1 MLSAQQL
8 SSGTISRPVSL
19 DEHIHLALDRATAAL
34 RAHLEADFAA
44 FADEL
49 RHAAAEERTRAVQH
63 AVETAGAE
71 VRRQA
76 EVQIAHLREAAERQA
91 DEIRRA
97 AEAQVGQIKTTLQ
110 VQLDEVRRTAQIQID
125 EARRQAHA
133 EVEETRRSAGAAV
146 DEARRSASAQV
157 EEARRHAQREIED
170 ARRIAAAQVDDVQR
184 RSEEQLDEMRRDYQ
198 GQVEEAR
205 KRGRTELEALRTE
218 METARRAAEAEAE
231 EVVINQLATAQAQA
245 ERRVNEAAERTRT
258 DAHQS
263 ELAHAARLVDAIRT
277 LDDARALGEV
287 LDALA
292 ECAGREVERAAVL
305 LVKGENLRGWR
316 LAGFPDAGPAK
327 NIELDFDTAGLAG
340 AVVRTG
346 VTVSRPT
353 VAPGDE
359 HGTRQPAL
367 PPFAQTAGARHAI
380 ALPIVVGGQVVAVLY
395 ADAPRSD
402 TPSSSSRWPAVLEI
416 LARHA
421 SRALEAMTVQQAA
434 GFSLPRPVARASHGA
449 LPGPVEHGGNGDEDA
464 ARRYARLL
472 LSEIRMYHE
481 PLVDAGRRSRDLRT
495 RLRGEIDRARRLYE
509 ARVSPAIREQSDFFE
524 QELVRTLADGDRSL
538 LG

>member
-8 SSGTISRPVSL
+8 SSGTITRPVSL
-19 DEHIHLALDRATAAL
+19 DEHIRQALDRATAAV
-34 RAHLEADFAA
+34 RAHLDAELAA
-44 FADEL
+44 FTDEL
-49 RHAAAEERTRAVQH
+49 TRAAAEERSRAAHH
-63 AVETAGAE
+63 AAEAAAAE
-71 VRRQA
+71 VYRQA
-76 EVQIAHLREAAERQA
+76 EIQIAHLREAAERQA
-91 DEIRRA
+91 EEIRRA
-97 AEAQVGQIKTTLQ
+97 AEAQVGQIKTALQ
-110 VQLDEVRRTAQIQID
+110 AQLEEVRRTAQAQVD
-125 EARRQAHA
+125 DARRQAH
-133 EVEETRRSAGAAV
+133 VEIEDTRRHASAAV
-146 DEARRSASAQV
+146 EEARRTTAAQV
-157 EEARRHAQREIED
+157 EEARRHAQREIDD
-170 ARRIAAAQVDDVQR
+170 ARRIAAAQVDDVHR
-184 RSEEQLDEMRRDYQ
+184 RSEEQLEEMRRDYEA
-198 GQVEEAR
+198 QVEEAR
-205 KRGRTELEALRTE
+205 KRGRAELESLGAE
-218 METARRAAEAEAE
+218 MEVARRAAEAEAE
-231 EVVINQLATAQAQA
+231 EVVISQLATAQAQA
-245 ERRVNEAAERTRT
+245 ERRVNDAAERTRT
-258 DAHQS
+258 DAHQA

-292 ECAGREVERAAVL
+292 DCAGREVDRAAVL
-305 LVKGENLRGWR
+305 LVKGERLRGWR

-327 NIELDFDTAGLAG
+327 NIELDLDGAGLAG

-359 HGTRQPAL
+359 QGTRQPAL
-367 PPFAQTAGARHAI
+367 PPFAQSGGARHAM

-395 ADAPRSD
+395 GDAPRLD

-416 LARHA
+416 LARHG

-434 GFSLPRPVARASHGA
+434 GFSLPRPVARASHTA

-472 LSEIRMYHE
+472 LSEIRIYHE

-509 ARVSPAIREQSDFFE
+509 ARVPPAIREQSDFFE